1 MEFDAAPTLLDEQPP
16 QKPDIVAQV
25 EADPSLILTGKIAV
39 ADYEKALRAGLSAE
53 PLDVTTATGRERR
66 KSEAFKI
73 TKKKTAID
81 NRRKEMTEE
90 WRKQTAAVNAVGK
103 AAVEALATLADEIRA
118 PVTEWEDRQKEL
130 FEEANRIIGWL
141 ETSKTVAIDETADDV
156 QQRLDA
162 VRGFNLNDEVLGDRI
177 ELATQFRDAT
187 VAALSAAI
195 ADIRQRE
202 AMAAELEQLRRE
214 KEEAARRAEQ
224 QEADRIAKERAE
236 ATAKAEAER
245 IEKMKA
251 EAAEQARREAE
262 AAAAKIEQEREAA
275 ARHMDERRAYAR
287 QIIEHIKQVGLGM
300 IDGQAYPYIILIREL
315 EEKIEIDDSLGDM
328 QEEVRA
334 IRDLTLQN
342 VKDAEQRQAERRAAD
357 EAEAARRE
365 AERDAADKAA
375 AEAAE
380 LARRQQDKAHK
391 RAVMTEA
398 KEAIMTCGADE
409 EVARKVVLSI
419 IAGEVPRVSIQF

>member
-1 MEFDAAPTLLDEQPP
+1 MEFDAAPTLLDEQPTE
-16 QKPDIVAQV
+16 KPDIIAQV

-39 ADYEKALRAGLSAE
+39 TDYEKALRAGLSAE
-53 PLDVTTATGRERR
+53 PLDVTTATGRQRR
-66 KSEAFKI
+66 VSEAHKI

-81 NRRKEMTEE
+81 NRRKQMTEE
-90 WRKQTAAVNAVGK
+90 WRTKTAAVNAVGK
-103 AAVEALATLADEIRA
+103 AAVEALATLAEEIRA
-118 PVTEWEDRQKEL
+118 PVTAWEDRQKEL

-177 ELATQFRDAT
+177 ELATQFRDAA
-187 VAALSAAI
+187 VAALTAAI

-214 KEEAARRAEQ
+214 KEEAARRAEA
-224 QEADRIAKERAE
+224 QEAERLAKERAE
-236 ATAKAEAER
+236 AATKAEAER

-251 EAAEQARREAE
+251 EAAEQARRDAEEAAERKRQEE
-262 AAAAKIEQEREAA
+262 AAAARAAEQER
-275 ARHMDERRAYAR
+275 ARKA
-287 QIIEHIKQVGLGM
+287 
-300 IDGQAYPYIILIREL
+300 QA
-315 EEKIEIDDSLGDM
+315 EIDAANA
-328 QEEVRA
+328 RA
-334 IRDLTLQN
+334 
-342 VKDAEQRQAERRAAD
+342 AEAERKAEAERRAI
-357 EAEAARRE
+357 AEQKRQ
-365 AERDAADKAA
+365 AEEKAA

-391 RAVMTEA
+391 RNVMTEA

-409 EVARKVVLSI
+409 EVARKIVLSI